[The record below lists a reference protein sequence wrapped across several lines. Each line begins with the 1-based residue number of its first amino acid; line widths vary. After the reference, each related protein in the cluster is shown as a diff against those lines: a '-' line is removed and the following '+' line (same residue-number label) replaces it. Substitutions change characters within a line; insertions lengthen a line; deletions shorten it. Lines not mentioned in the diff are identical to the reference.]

1 MKRLMIALMMIALL
15 ASAAFAETREGVI
28 YLEGE
33 PEPITETLYETPW
46 GFSFW
51 YDAETFTVNDSQS
64 ESGQSLTVYPTESD
78 LPVYLE
84 IMTSHSVGI
93 PAERYLAVNGGEED
107 EMDEYP
113 CEVGGKITGFE
124 KFADFNEEIMQGFYV
139 IQAGDDWAAA
149 YLSCPMEAME
159 GFGRRLSAILETVSF
174 GPLPAVR
181 VEDGEDMEDLPSIV
195 VSDDEYSTW
204 VTFTARRPVRDVQVL
219 SLDMTGFDD
228 DVGIIFDTETVYR
241 LDELNPDAP
250 IRLSLTFY
258 GDIPN
263 NGISFVEE
271 DGTTRRYAVDMS
283 GDTGALYLWEF

>member
-1 MKRLMIALMMIALL
+1 MKRGIMSFLIVMMMVCTAC
-15 ASAAFAETREGVI
+15 AETREGVV

-33 PEPITETLYETPW
+33 AEPITETLYETHW

-51 YDAETFTVNDSQS
+51 YDAELFTVNDSQS
-64 ESGQSLTVYPTESD
+64 ESGQSLMICPAESD

-84 IMTSHSVGI
+84 IMTSNSVGI
-93 PAERYLAVNGGEED
+93 PAEKYLAVNGGEEE

-113 CEVGGKITGFE
+113 CEIGGKITGFE
-124 KFADFNEEIMQGFYV
+124 KFADFNEKIIQGFYAV
-139 IQAGDDWAAA
+139 QAGDEWAAA

-159 GFGRRLSAILETVSF
+159 GFGRRLSAILETVFF

-181 VEDGEDMEDLPSIV
+181 VDDGEDKEDLPSVV

-228 DVGIIFDTETVYR
+228 DAGITFDTETVYK

-263 NGISFVEE
+263 NGISFVDE
-271 DGTTRRYAVDMS
+271 DGATHRYAVDMS